1 VFEVVRIGKKF
12 TVVIP
17 KKIRKKLGLK
27 EGQIITR

>member
-12 TVVIP
+12 AVVIP